1 MLDSQ
6 AKFVEPSRRI
16 GVPDGDQPIK
26 FPFRVQWST
35 LFVAL
40 ESAKLTVPPV
50 ALSTLPLPEPAP
62 IPKTA
67 SGPSVQWEM
76 VIPKMDRP
84 VAKAAIASEPIP
96 PALREPLPRPEPLPV
111 PSAPAPTSVLQI
123 GTERHWVFRMKPG
136 ALSFAGKLVVGG
148 TLTAAVSIA
157 LVLRGYFP
165 HSPASVETGTR
176 SGGWMRE
183 SSTPLGAIQPRQL
196 VLYRPSLGATDC
208 RLEFTWKVS
217 DHALAWTFRAK
228 DPENYYAM
236 AIRAL
241 PPGPSTALSVE
252 HFAVYQG
259 VEGPHASK
267 VLLLGETTT
276 NLAVHVKM
284 DVSGST
290 FKLYLEGN
298 AADSWSDNRLAAGGL
313 GFLEQPDQP
322 VDVDRVRMSFSE
334 SGSQVGGA

>member
-6 AKFVEPSRRI
+6 AKFVDPSRQI
-16 GVPDGDQPIK
+16 GAPDGDQPVG
-26 FPFRVQWST
+26 FPFRVHWST

-50 ALSTLPLPEPAP
+50 ALSKLPLPEPP
-62 IPKTA
+62 PFQKTG
-67 SGPSVQWEM
+67 SGSSVQWEM

-84 VAKAAIASEPIP
+84 SAKPTIATEPIP

-111 PSAPAPTSVLQI
+111 PAAGAPTVLQI
-123 GTERHWVFRMKPG
+123 GTERHWVFRVKPG

-148 TLTAAVSIA
+148 ALTAAVSIP
-157 LVLRGYFP
+157 LVLRGYLP
-165 HSPASVETGTR
+165 HNPEPVETGTR

-183 SSTPLGAIQPRQL
+183 TSTPAGAVQPRQL
-196 VLYRPSLGATDC
+196 VLYRPSLGAKDC

-217 DHALAWTFRAK
+217 DRALAWTFRAK
-228 DPENYYAM
+228 DPDNYYAM
-236 AIRAL
+236 AIHAL

-259 VEGPHASK
+259 VEGPHSSK
-267 VLLLGETTT
+267 VLLLGETNT
-276 NLAVHVKM
+276 NMAVQVRM
-284 DVSGST
+284 DVNGTT

-298 AADSWSDNRLAAGGL
+298 AADSWSDNRLAAGAL

-322 VDVDRVRMSFSE
+322 ADVDRVRMSFSE
-334 SGSQVGGA
+334 SASQAGGA